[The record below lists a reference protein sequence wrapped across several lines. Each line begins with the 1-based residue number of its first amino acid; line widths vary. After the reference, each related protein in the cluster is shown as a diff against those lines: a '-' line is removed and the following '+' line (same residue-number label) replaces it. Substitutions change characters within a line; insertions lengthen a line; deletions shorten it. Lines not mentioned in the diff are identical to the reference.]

1 MYNGGTYERLE
12 FLNNMVPAVL
22 MGDEIFQCDMYGR
35 NQTKIGV
42 SLKKYNEAT
51 STLQKYYEKLVELG
65 IIQEEKK
72 PEDMMKEFMEEIR
85 TLRQEIQHLKEDKD
99 DEHDKRDVTNGE
111 QDVRSGPSAPD
122 DSVHES
128 TSGDGRSEQPNA
140 SSRKSRSK

>member
-12 FLNNMVPAVL
+12 FLNNMVPAVI

-72 PEDMMKEFMEEIR
+72 PEEMMKEFMEEIR
-85 TLRQEIQHLKEDKD
+85 TLRQEIKHLKEDRD
-99 DEHDKRDVTNGE
+99 DEHDKGNAPDGK
-111 QDVRSGPSAPD
+111 QDVRNRPSAPD
-122 DSVHES
+122 DSLLEG
-128 TSGDGRSEQPNA
+128 TSSDGRSEQPNA
-140 SSRKSRSK
+140 SARKSRSK